1 MPFAFPLKVR
11 RFQGVL
17 GTTSAYMVTDAKGRS
32 INVCCE
38 EAELRREVAKLWSP
52 EEAEAIAK
60 WIARKLTDEWT
71 VEVRMQENCQGKP
84 KERS

>member
-11 RFQGVL
+11 RFQGIA
-17 GTTSAYMVTDAKGRS
+17 GKTSAYLITDAKGRS

-38 EAELRREVAKLWSP
+38 ETELRREVAKLWSP

-60 WIARKLTDEWT
+60 WIARRLTDDWAVQIRVHQNAAPT
-71 VEVRMQENCQGKP
+71 DRK
-84 KERS
+84 R